1 MVLSAIYE
9 PSFRDSSH
17 GFRPGRGCHTALR
30 SIKKTFTGV
39 SWFIEGDISKC
50 FDSFNHAR
58 LIEAL
63 KERIDDRLFIGLLNK
78 ALIVG
83 YTFQNKYF
91 VSQVGSPQGSIISP
105 ILCNVLL
112 HKLDS
117 YMERYKTEFDIGARR
132 KTNPLWDKLRR
143 QGRK

>member
-1 MVLSAIYE
+1 MILSAIYE

-50 FDSFNHAR
+50 FDSFNHSL
-58 LIEAL
+58 LIETL

-83 YTFQNKYF
+83 YIFQNKYF
-91 VSQVGSPQGSIISP
+91 ISQVGTPQGSIISP

-117 YMERYKTEFDIGARR
+117 YMEEYKTEFDKGARR
-132 KTNPLWDKLRR
+132 KTNPL
-143 QGRK
+143 